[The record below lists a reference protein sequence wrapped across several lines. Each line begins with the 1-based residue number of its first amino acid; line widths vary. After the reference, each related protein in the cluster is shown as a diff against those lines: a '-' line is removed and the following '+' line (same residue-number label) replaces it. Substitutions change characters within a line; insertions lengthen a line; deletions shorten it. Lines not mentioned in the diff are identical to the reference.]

1 MPSVA
6 PGNAYGGEW
15 PVISSAVLREAA
27 KIDVGDIRKLRLYSV
42 VDAMQ
47 RGAQFRERDAVAETK
62 LEREQDVVRSEI
74 QGEYLVDTR
83 HCRIGTRHRAQASQ
97 GGVIDRLADQQAL
110 GLVAQHQRDQTAQ
123 QADHDRG
130 RAVELRRRDGLR
142 ELRADVGDQVA
153 DDRRRV
159 LEQHGDAR
167 GILARV
173 YRLQYAAAAYDL
185 AEGLPAEIPRGRFE
199 HQGHREH
206 AVLPCRIL
214 ARLGVLQMGA
224 AFIDR
229 HAAAQRED
237 ADGDDERPEIQLS
250 AVAERVLRIRR
261 SRGAMQPQPHQQTVA
276 GVDERMDALGQH
288 RRAAGDEGGDKFANG
303 DADIA
308 DDGRHDGDLRF
319 GGHRPFLYALPRDP
333 RVAAYASLSLSP
345 RADDV
350 SDQDRRRVI
359 HLLFRTRMQGELLNE
374 LLVFGRAV
382 DVRCGTHR
390 LHCGADAR
398 VLLQHARQLRTQ
410 GVGHRQRLCEH
421 LGRQRV
427 ARGERREQAERRQ
440 GDLLLAHEMGMQD
453 MGELARGLANPT
465 RRMRRLHQRRV
476 YRRVLGLHGLRY
488 RYLVRPHIDL
498 RCR

>member
-110 GLVAQHQRDQTAQ
+110 
-123 QADHDRG
+123 
-130 RAVELRRRDGLR
+130 
-142 ELRADVGDQVA
+142 
-153 DDRRRV
+153 
-159 LEQHGDAR
+159 
-167 GILARV
+167 ARV
-173 YRLQYAAAAYDL
+173 YRLQYAAAAFDL
-185 AEGLPAEIPRGRFE
+185 AKGLPAEIPRGRFE

-206 AVLPCRIL
+206 AVIPCRIL
-214 ARLGVLQMGA
+214 DRLGVLQMGA

-237 ADGDDERPEIQLS
+237 ADGDDERPEIKLS

-333 RVAAYASLSLSP
+333 RVAAYASLS
-345 RADDV
+345 
-350 SDQDRRRVI
+350 
-359 HLLFRTRMQGELLNE
+359 
-374 LLVFGRAV
+374 
-382 DVRCGTHR
+382 
-390 LHCGADAR
+390 
-398 VLLQHARQLRTQ
+398 
-410 GVGHRQRLCEH
+410 
-421 LGRQRV
+421 
-427 ARGERREQAERRQ
+427 
-440 GDLLLAHEMGMQD
+440 
-453 MGELARGLANPT
+453 
-465 RRMRRLHQRRV
+465 
-476 YRRVLGLHGLRY
+476 
-488 RYLVRPHIDL
+488 
-498 RCR
+498 